1 MPRKKK
7 SDIEREQ
14 ASSMVNAWEKD
25 NGGLDDNQ
33 CATPQRTNH

>member
-14 ASSMVNAWEKD
+14 ASSMVKDWEKD

-33 CATPQRTNH
+33 RATRNA